1 MKVKNI
7 EIFLIIQ
14 RKKISQVITQKY
26 SEGKWDMDSYLQ
38 YGLEINNI
46 LSPKSIEIK
55 NYLLELEEY
64 IKTYIIDN
72 FTIDQQCLIFYDI
85 IINYDTTMYDNILF
99 MTYQYISVK
108 FEELEKRYNA

>member
-1 MKVKNI
+1 
-7 EIFLIIQ
+7 
-14 RKKISQVITQKY
+14 
-26 SEGKWDMDSYLQ
+26 MDSYLQ